1 MSFLRVLS
9 LLICSFVA
17 ITFVSSDR
25 EKSGEQI
32 LDEYFNSVIEQE
44 ELLSQLDEHTIQ
56 GNHYDILEI
65 SDLLSKKRESQQIQL
80 NQLIQG
86 KWLPVAEEEQSEAY
100 YERILNHLLH
110 KSEDH
115 QVAFHTILW
124 QMQKWWEGRYLSK
137 LHDISIRNMDV
148 AMTTGGAL
156 GAAAIAPWHI
166 KAKRGSGFLRGMYR
180 FLPKRYAVLIMY
192 TLPVTL
198 GTSAG
203 VVTAGASNRYGLFLD
218 GIPPSP
224 MHYYG
229 EKIGLAAEVASYNAE
244 DILTDIAHTCLLY
257 TSPSPRDNR

>member
-124 QMQKWWEGRYLSK
+124 QMQKLS
-137 LHDISIRNMDV
+137 LI
-148 AMTTGGAL
+148 
-156 GAAAIAPWHI
+156 HI
-166 KAKRGSGFLRGMYR
+166 
-180 FLPKRYAVLIMY
+180 
-192 TLPVTL
+192 
-198 GTSAG
+198 
-203 VVTAGASNRYGLFLD
+203 
-218 GIPPSP
+218 
-224 MHYYG
+224 
-229 EKIGLAAEVASYNAE
+229 
-244 DILTDIAHTCLLY
+244 
-257 TSPSPRDNR
+257 